1 MLCLV
6 VATLTSVGAL
16 VRGNDS
22 ELSRATWE
30 IPSHAAI
37 RAQVENWLEDAVVDD
52 DIAAQIRG
60 QWQEP
65 VAVSE
70 RLSLLADAFALADED
85 ARPLVDLCS
94 AAKLSHV
101 WSTFQVLSDAQK
113 SPFEQN
119 NLRLLYARWLAQ
131 YQLYNESLEQIGSL
145 QPADVIAPSALLF
158 YQSVAYHRLLQ
169 KDECLPVVER
179 LLERESSLP
188 RRFATLAKL
197 IQVDIEPLE
206 ADSLDEV
213 SRLMDNIH
221 VRLGHGRAGQRVRS
235 EEEDVITKLDKMIKK
250 MEDQAQSAAAAAM
263 GQAGDGSRSSNPMP
277 DSMPGGTKGPGNID
291 AKDIG
296 NRAGWG
302 DLPPQE
308 RQQALQQLG
317 REFPSHYRDVI
328 EEYFRKLA
336 REGAER

>member
-1 MLCLV
+1 MHFV
-6 VATLTSVGAL
+6 WSMTFAQSGSVEDVGAE
-16 VRGNDS
+16 VVGMRGES
-22 ELSRATWE
+22 EPGRTRQAIPPRGEVPPPSYATRPGPTTPLST
-30 IPSHAAI
+30 S
-37 RAQVENWLEDAVVDD
+37 
-52 DIAAQIRG
+52 
-60 QWQEP
+60 
-65 VAVSE
+65 
-70 RLSLLADAFALADED
+70 SLGRPCSLA
-85 ARPLVDLCS
+85 PPGP
-94 AAKLSHV
+94 H
-101 WSTFQVLSDAQK
+101 TFQVLSDAQK

-131 YQLYNESLEQIGSL
+131 YQFYNESLEQIGSL

-197 IQVDIEPLE
+197 IRVDIEPLE